1 MAEFPALPTFQL
13 PVADADPRERAD
25 AQRNRLKV
33 LEAAQRLFA
42 CQGVENVSMDAIAAA
57 AGVGKGTLF
66 RRFGDRAGLARALL
80 EERTREMQE
89 EMIRGPAPL
98 GPGAPPHR
106 ALEGVRAAQ
115 IALLTDQADLIA
127 EGERGARFS
136 AGPYAFYRM
145 HIALLIREADP
156 EADAEVLTDFL
167 LAPLSADTYLYLC
180 RDRNLSRSA
189 WSSPTRGSST
199 GCWASRRRSPARG
212 GLPRARARRAP
223 SGSSRRGS
231 RGRRA

>member
-1 MAEFPALPTFQL
+1 VATTAETPALPPFEL

-33 LEAAQRLFA
+33 LDAAQRLFE

-80 EERTREMQE
+80 EERTRAMQE
-89 EMIRGPAPL
+89 AMIRGPAPL
-98 GPGAPPHR
+98 GPGAPAAER
-106 ALEGVRAAQ
+106 LKAFGAAQ
-115 IALLTDQADLIA
+115 LALLTDQAELIA

-136 AGPYAFYRM
+136 SGPYAFYRM

-156 EADAEVLTDFL
+156 HADAEVLTDFL

-180 RDRNLSRSA
+180 RDRELDPVRLVEA
-189 WSSPTRGSST
+189 YERLVDRLLG
-199 GCWASRRRSPARG
+199 
-212 GLPRARARRAP
+212 
-223 SGSSRRGS
+223 
-231 RGRRA
+231 